1 MEDFMKLTFLGAAHE
16 VTGSCTLLEACDKK
30 ILIDCGMEQGPDIY
44 ENSELPVPPAAIDFV
59 FLTHAHID
67 HSGKLPLLTKNG
79 FRGNVY
85 ATTATHDLCAIM
97 LADAAHIQETEAVW
111 KNRRAQRSGEE
122 GYTPMYT
129 LDDVEKLMPQFRVT
143 DYKKAVKPCDGISA
157 VFYDA
162 GHLLGSASI
171 KVSVTENGATHHL
184 VFSGDVGTPNR
195 PLLCRPNVPD
205 EADTLIIESTYGDC
219 LRPPK
224 PKDLEQRLA
233 EIIDRTITG
242 GGNVVIPSFAVGRTQ
257 ELLYMLRRIKKQQ
270 LALSDFPVYLDSP
283 LAIEATNIYKETL
296 RSYFDEETNELLDRG
311 VNPIGFEGLHLSVTR
326 DDSKKINADPMPKVI
341 ISASGMCEAGRIR
354 HHLKHNLWRPEC
366 TILFVGYQV
375 EGTLGRRL
383 LDGVRYVNLFGED
396 VKVSADIENLEGISA
411 HADMYQL
418 TDWIASMKK
427 RPKRVYVNHGSDGI
441 CDSFAKTVTE
451 RLGIEATAP
460 YSGDAFDPIIGAQLA
475 VGSRKKVSHGDY
487 ERKGRSS
494 AIWSKLHAAGMRL
507 MGIID
512 LSRGCRSKELAIL
525 TNRINTLCDKQ
536 EKEIKKD
543 NMR

>member
-1 MEDFMKLTFLGAAHE
+1 MKLTFLGAAHE
-16 VTGSCTLLEACDKK
+16 VTGSCTLLEACGKK

-44 ENSELPVPPAAIDFV
+44 ENSDLPVPPSAIDFV

-79 FRGNVY
+79 FCGKVY
-85 ATTATHDLCAIM
+85 TTSATHDLCKIM
-97 LADAAHIQETEAVW
+97 LADSAHIQESEAVW

-129 LDDVEKLMPQFRVT
+129 LEDVKKLMPQFRSI

-171 KVSVTENGATHHL
+171 KISVTENGETHRF
-184 VFSGDVGTPNR
+184 VFSGDVGTPSR
-195 PLLCRPNVPD
+195 PLLCRPTAPD
-205 EADTLIIESTYGDC
+205 EADILIIESTYGDSM
-219 LRPPK
+219 RTPQPND
-224 PKDLEQRLA
+224 PEQRLA
-233 EIIDRTITG
+233 DIIDRTITC

-257 ELLYMLRRIKKQQ
+257 ELLYMLRRIKEQR
-270 LALSDFPVYLDSP
+270 LAITDFPVYLDSP
-283 LAIEATNIYKETL
+283 LAIEATDIYKESL
-296 RSYFDEETNELLDRG
+296 HGYFDEETNELIDRG
-311 VNPIGFEGLHLSVTR
+311 INPVGFDGLHLSVTS
-326 DDSKKINADPMPKVI
+326 DDSKMINADPTPKVI

-366 TILFVGYQV
+366 TVLFVGYQV
-375 EGTLGRRL
+375 EGTLGRRI
-383 LDGVRYVNLFGED
+383 LDGARHVNLFGED
-396 VKVSADIENLEGISA
+396 VKVSAYVENFEGISA

-418 TDWIASMKK
+418 TDWIASMKEL
-427 RPKRVYVNHGSDGI
+427 PKRVYVNHGPDGV

-460 YSGDAFDPIIGAQLA
+460 YNGDVFDPVTGAQLT
-475 VGSRKKVSHGDY
+475 VGSRKKVSHGNHK
-487 ERKGRSS
+487 RKGRSS
-494 AIWSKLHAAGMRL
+494 AVWNKLHTAGIRL
-507 MGIID
+507 MGIIER
-512 LSRGCRSKELAIL
+512 SRHCKSKELTVL
-525 TNRINTLCDKQ
+525 TNRINSLCDKQ

-543 NMR
+543 NTR

>member
-1 MEDFMKLTFLGAAHE
+1 MKITFLGAAHE
-16 VTGSCTLLEACDKK
+16 VTGSCTLIEACGKK

-44 ENSELPVPPAAIDFV
+44 ENSEIPVPPSSIDFV

-67 HSGKLPLLTKNG
+67 HSGKLPLLAKNG
-79 FRGNVY
+79 FGGSVY

-97 LADAAHIQETEAVW
+97 LADAAHIQESEAVW
-111 KNRRAQRSGEE
+111 KNRRAKRSGEE

-129 LDDVEKLMPQFRVT
+129 LDDVHKLMPQFRVT
-143 DYKKAVKPCDGISA
+143 DYGKTVELCKGISA

-171 KVSVTENGATHHL
+171 KISVTENGKTHHI

-205 EADTLIIESTYGDC
+205 EADTLIIESTYGDS
-219 LRPPK
+219 LRSPQ

-257 ELLYMLRRIKKQQ
+257 ELLYMLRRIKEQQ
-270 LALSDFPVYLDSP
+270 LALTDFPVYLDSP
-283 LAIEATNIYKETL
+283 LAIEATNIYKDTL
-296 RSYFDEETNELLDRG
+296 QEYFDEETKDLLAKG
-311 VNPIGFEGLHLSVTR
+311 INPIGFNGLHLTVTS
-326 DDSKKINADPMPKVI
+326 DDSKKINADPVPKVI

-366 TILFVGYQV
+366 MILFVGYQV

-383 LDGVRYVNLFGED
+383 LDGVRYVNLFGEE
-396 VKVSADIENLEGISA
+396 VRVSARIENLAGISA

-418 TDWIASMKK
+418 IDWISAMKK
-427 RPKRVYVNHGSDGI
+427 RPARIYVNHGADGV
-441 CDSFAKTVTE
+441 CDSFAKTVNE
-451 RLGIEATAP
+451 RLGVEATAP
-460 YSGDAFDPIIGAQLA
+460 YSGDAFDPVIGAQVA
-475 VGSRKKVSHGDY
+475 VGSRRKVSHGDY

-494 AIWSKLHAAGMRL
+494 AVWIKLHAAGMRL
-507 MGIID
+507 MGIIE
-512 LSRGCRSKELAIL
+512 LSRNCKSKDLTVL
-525 TNRINTLCDKQ
+525 TNRINALCDKQ
-536 EKEIKKD
+536 EKEIKKE
-543 NMR
+543 NKQ

>member
-1 MEDFMKLTFLGAAHE
+1 MKLTFLGAAHE

-219 LRPPK
+219 LRPPQ

-311 VNPIGFEGLHLSVTR
+311 VNPIGFDGLHLSVTS

-460 YSGDAFDPIIGAQLA
+460 YSGDAFDPITGAQLA

-494 AIWSKLHAAGMRL
+494 ARWSKLHAAGMRL

-512 LSRGCRSKELAIL
+512 HSRGCRSKELAIL

>member
-1 MEDFMKLTFLGAAHE
+1 MKLTFLGAAHE

-205 EADTLIIESTYGDC
+205 EADTLIY
-219 LRPPK
+219 
-224 PKDLEQRLA
+224 
-233 EIIDRTITG
+233 
-242 GGNVVIPSFAVGRTQ
+242 
-257 ELLYMLRRIKKQQ
+257 LRR
-270 LALSDFPVYLDSP
+270 LSAPP
-283 LAIEATNIYKETL
+283 PAEGPGATACRDNRSNDYRRRKCGNSVLCSRTDTGAPIY
-296 RSYFDEETNELLDRG
+296 
-311 VNPIGFEGLHLSVTR
+311 
-326 DDSKKINADPMPKVI
+326 A
-341 ISASGMCEAGRIR
+341 SA
-354 HHLKHNLWRPEC
+354 
-366 TILFVGYQV
+366 YQ
-375 EGTLGRRL
+375 
-383 LDGVRYVNLFGED
+383 
-396 VKVSADIENLEGISA
+396 
-411 HADMYQL
+411 
-418 TDWIASMKK
+418 
-427 RPKRVYVNHGSDGI
+427 
-441 CDSFAKTVTE
+441 
-451 RLGIEATAP
+451 EATACSFRF
-460 YSGDAFDPIIGAQLA
+460 SGI
-475 VGSRKKVSHGDY
+475 S
-487 ERKGRSS
+487 
-494 AIWSKLHAAGMRL
+494 
-507 MGIID
+507 
-512 LSRGCRSKELAIL
+512 
-525 TNRINTLCDKQ
+525 
-536 EKEIKKD
+536 
-543 NMR
+543 

>member
-1 MEDFMKLTFLGAAHE
+1 MKLMFLGAAHE
-16 VTGSCTLLEACDKK
+16 VTGSCTLLEACGKK
-30 ILIDCGMEQGPDIY
+30 ILVDCGMEQGPDIY
-44 ENSELPVPPAAIDFV
+44 ENRGLPVPPAAIDFI

-79 FRGNVY
+79 FCGSVY
-85 ATTATHDLCAIM
+85 ATTATRDLCAIM

-111 KNRRAQRSGEE
+111 KNRRALRSGEE

-129 LDDVEKLMPQFRVT
+129 LDDVKKLMPQFRVT
-143 DYKKAVKPCDGISA
+143 DYKMAVKPCDGILA

-171 KVSVTENGATHHL
+171 KISVTENGETHHV
-184 VFSGDVGTPNR
+184 VFSGDVGTPSR
-195 PLLCRPNVPD
+195 PLLCPPNVPD
-205 EADTLIIESTYGDC
+205 EADTLIIESTYGDSP
-219 LRPPK
+219 RPPQ

-257 ELLYMLRRIKKQQ
+257 ELLYMLRRIKEQQ
-270 LALSDFPVYLDSP
+270 LALTDFPVYLDSP

-311 VNPIGFEGLHLSVTR
+311 VNPIGFDGLHLSVTS

-366 TILFVGYQV
+366 TVLFVGYQV
-375 EGTLGRRL
+375 EGTLGRKL
-383 LDGVRYVNLFGED
+383 LNGARYVNLFGED
-396 VKVSADIENLEGISA
+396 VKVSAHIENLEGISA

-427 RPKRVYVNHGSDGI
+427 LPKRVYVNHGSDGV
-441 CDSFAKTVTE
+441 CDSFAKIVTE

-460 YSGDAFDPIIGAQLA
+460 YSGDAFDPVIGAQLI
-475 VGSRKKVSHGDY
+475 VGSRKKVSHVDHK
-487 ERKGRSS
+487 RKGRSS
-494 AIWSKLHAAGMRL
+494 AVWNKLYTAGMRL
-507 MGIID
+507 MGIIER
-512 LSRGCRSKELAIL
+512 SRGCKSKDLTVL
-525 TNRINTLCDKQ
+525 TNRINALCDKQ
-536 EKEIKKD
+536 EKEIKK
-543 NMR
+543 

>member
-1 MEDFMKLTFLGAAHE
+1 MKITFLGAAHE
-16 VTGSCTLLEACDKK
+16 VTGSCTLLEACGKK

-44 ENSELPVPPAAIDFV
+44 ENSEIPVPPSSIDFV

-67 HSGKLPLLTKNG
+67 HSGKLPLLAKNG
-79 FRGNVY
+79 FGGSVY

-97 LADAAHIQETEAVW
+97 LADAAHIQESEAVW
-111 KNRRAQRSGEE
+111 KNRRAKRSGEE

-129 LDDVEKLMPQFRVT
+129 LDDVHKLMPQFRVT
-143 DYKKAVKPCDGISA
+143 DCGKTVEPCKGISA

-171 KVSVTENGATHHL
+171 KISVTENGKTHHI
-184 VFSGDVGTPNR
+184 VFSGDVGTPSR

-205 EADTLIIESTYGDC
+205 EADTLIIESTYGDS
-219 LRPPK
+219 LRPPQ

-257 ELLYMLRRIKKQQ
+257 ELLYMLRRIKEQQ
-270 LALSDFPVYLDSP
+270 LALTDFPVYLDSP
-283 LAIEATNIYKETL
+283 LAIEATNIYKDTL
-296 RSYFDEETNELLDRG
+296 QEYFDEETKCLLAKG
-311 VNPIGFEGLHLSVTR
+311 INPIGFNGLHLTVTS
-326 DDSKKINADPMPKVI
+326 DDSKKINADPVPKVI

-366 TILFVGYQV
+366 MILFVGYQV

-383 LDGVRYVNLFGED
+383 LDGVRYVNLFGEE
-396 VKVSADIENLEGISA
+396 VRVSARIENLEGISA

-418 TDWIASMKK
+418 IDWISAMKK
-427 RPKRVYVNHGSDGI
+427 LPARIYVNHGADGV
-441 CDSFAKTVTE
+441 CDSFAKTVNK
-451 RLGIEATAP
+451 RFGIEATAP
-460 YSGDAFDPIIGAQLA
+460 YSGDAFDPVIGAQLT
-475 VGSRKKVSHGDY
+475 VGSRRKVSHGDY

-494 AIWSKLHAAGMRL
+494 AVWIKLHAAGMRL
-507 MGIID
+507 MGIIERSRNCKSKD
-512 LSRGCRSKELAIL
+512 LTVL
-525 TNRINTLCDKQ
+525 TNRINALCDKQ
-536 EKEIKKD
+536 EKEIKKE
-543 NMR
+543 NKR

>member
-1 MEDFMKLTFLGAAHE
+1 MKITFLGAAHE
-16 VTGSCTLLEACDKK
+16 VTGSCALLEACGKK

-44 ENSELPVPPAAIDFV
+44 ENSEIPVPPSSIDFV

-67 HSGKLPLLTKNG
+67 HSGKLPLLAKNG
-79 FRGNVY
+79 FCGSVY
-85 ATTATHDLCAIM
+85 ATTATYDLCAIM
-97 LADAAHIQETEAVW
+97 LADAAHIQESEAAW

-129 LDDVEKLMPQFRVT
+129 LDDVHELMPQFRVT
-143 DYKKAVKPCDGISA
+143 DYGKTVEPCKGISA

-171 KVSVTENGATHHL
+171 KISVTENGETHHI
-184 VFSGDVGTPNR
+184 VFSGDVGTPSR

-205 EADTLIIESTYGDC
+205 EADALIIESTYGDS
-219 LRPPK
+219 LRSPQ

-257 ELLYMLRRIKKQQ
+257 ELLYMLRRIKEQQ
-270 LALSDFPVYLDSP
+270 LALTDFPVYLDSP
-283 LAIEATNIYKETL
+283 LAIEATNIYKDTL
-296 RSYFDEETNELLDRG
+296 QEYFDEETKDLLAKG
-311 VNPIGFEGLHLSVTR
+311 INPIGFNGLHLTVTS
-326 DDSKKINADPMPKVI
+326 DDSKKINADPVPKVI

-366 TILFVGYQV
+366 TVLFVGYQV

-383 LDGVRYVNLFGED
+383 LDGVRYVNLFGEE
-396 VKVSADIENLEGISA
+396 VRVSARIENLEGISA

-418 TDWIASMKK
+418 IDWISAMKK
-427 RPKRVYVNHGSDGI
+427 RPARIYVNHGADGV
-441 CDSFAKTVTE
+441 CDSFAKTVNE

-460 YSGDAFDPIIGAQLA
+460 YSGDAFDPVIGAQVA
-475 VGSRKKVSHGDY
+475 VGSRRKVSHGDY

-494 AIWSKLHAAGMRL
+494 AVWIKLHAAGMRL
-507 MGIID
+507 MGIIERSRNCKSKD
-512 LSRGCRSKELAIL
+512 LTVL
-525 TNRINTLCDKQ
+525 TNRINALCDKQ
-536 EKEIKKD
+536 EKEIKKE
-543 NMR
+543 NRR

>member
-1 MEDFMKLTFLGAAHE
+1 MKLTFLGAAHE
-16 VTGSCTLLEACDKK
+16 VTGSCTLLEACCKK
-30 ILIDCGMEQGPDIY
+30 ILVDCGMEPGPDIY
-44 ENSELPVPPAAIDFV
+44 ENRELPVPPAAIDFV

-79 FRGNVY
+79 FCGNVY
-85 ATTATHDLCAIM
+85 ATTATRDLCAIM

-111 KNRRAQRSGEE
+111 KNRRALRSGEE

-129 LDDVEKLMPQFRVT
+129 LDDVKKLMPQFRVT
-143 DYKKAVKPCDGISA
+143 DYKMAVKPCDGILA

-171 KVSVTENGATHHL
+171 KISVTENGETHHV
-184 VFSGDVGTPNR
+184 VFSGDVGTPSR
-195 PLLCRPNVPD
+195 PLLCPPNVPD
-205 EADTLIIESTYGDC
+205 EADTLIIESTYGDSP
-219 LRPPK
+219 RPPQ

-257 ELLYMLRRIKKQQ
+257 EILYMLRRIKEQQ
-270 LALSDFPVYLDSP
+270 LALTDFPVYLDSP

-311 VNPIGFEGLHLSVTR
+311 VNPIGFDGLHLSVTS

-366 TILFVGYQV
+366 TVLFVGYQV

-383 LDGVRYVNLFGED
+383 FNGARYVNLFGED
-396 VKVSADIENLEGISA
+396 VKVSANIENLEGISA

-427 RPKRVYVNHGSDGI
+427 RPKRVYVNHGLDGV
-441 CDSFAKTVTE
+441 CDSFAKIVTE

-460 YSGDAFDPIIGAQLA
+460 YSGDAFDPVIGAQLIA
-475 VGSRKKVSHGDY
+475 GSRKKVSHVDHK
-487 ERKGRSS
+487 RKGRSS
-494 AIWSKLHAAGMRL
+494 AVWNKLYTAGMRL
-507 MGIID
+507 MGIIER
-512 LSRGCRSKELAIL
+512 SRDCKSKELVVL
-525 TNRINTLCDKQ
+525 TNRINALCDKQ
-536 EKEIKKD
+536 EKAIKKD
-543 NMR
+543 NTR

>member
-1 MEDFMKLTFLGAAHE
+1 MKLTFLGAAHE
-16 VTGSCTLLEACDKK
+16 VTGSCTLLEACGKK
-30 ILIDCGMEQGPDIY
+30 LLVDCGMEQGPNIY
-44 ENSELPVPPAAIDFV
+44 ENSELPVPPADIDFV

-85 ATTATHDLCAIM
+85 ATTATRDLCAIM

-111 KNRRAQRSGEE
+111 KNRRALRSGEE

-129 LDDVEKLMPQFRVT
+129 LDDVKKLMPQFRVT
-143 DYKKAVKPCDGISA
+143 DYKTAVKPCDGISA

-171 KVSVTENGATHHL
+171 KISVTENGETHHV
-184 VFSGDVGTPNR
+184 VFSGDIGTPSR
-195 PLLCRPNVPD
+195 PLLCPPNVPD
-205 EADTLIIESTYGDC
+205 EADTLIIESTYGDSP
-219 LRPPK
+219 RPPQ
-224 PKDLEQRLA
+224 PKDTEQRLA

-257 ELLYMLRRIKKQQ
+257 ELLYMLRRIKEQR
-270 LALSDFPVYLDSP
+270 LSLTDFQVYLDSP
-283 LAIEATNIYKETL
+283 LAIEATEIYKDTL

-311 VNPIGFEGLHLSVTR
+311 VNPIGFDGLHLSVTG
-326 DDSKKINADPMPKVI
+326 DDSKKINADPTPKVI

-366 TILFVGYQV
+366 TVLFVGYQV

-383 LDGVRYVNLFGED
+383 LNGARYVNLFGED
-396 VKVSADIENLEGISA
+396 VRVAADIENLEGISA
-411 HADMYQL
+411 HADML
-418 TDWIASMKK
+418 RLVDWIASMKK
-427 RPKRVYVNHGSDGI
+427 RPTRVYVNHGSDGV

-460 YSGDAFDPIIGAQLA
+460 YSGDVFDPVVGTQLT
-475 VGSRKKVSHGDY
+475 VGSRQKVPRGAY
-487 ERKGRSS
+487 KRKGRSS
-494 AIWSKLHAAGMRL
+494 AVWNKLYAAGIRL
-507 MGIID
+507 MGIIERSSD
-512 LSRGCRSKELAIL
+512 CKSKELVVL
-525 TNRINTLCDKQ
+525 TNRINALCDKQ
-536 EKEIKKD
+536 EKAIKKD
-543 NMR
+543 NTR

>member
-1 MEDFMKLTFLGAAHE
+1 MKLTFLGAAHE

-219 LRPPK
+219 LRPPQ

-242 GGNVVIPSFAVGRTQ
+242 
-257 ELLYMLRRIKKQQ
+257 
-270 LALSDFPVYLDSP
+270 
-283 LAIEATNIYKETL
+283 
-296 RSYFDEETNELLDRG
+296 
-311 VNPIGFEGLHLSVTR
+311 
-326 DDSKKINADPMPKVI
+326 
-341 ISASGMCEAGRIR
+341 
-354 HHLKHNLWRPEC
+354 
-366 TILFVGYQV
+366 
-375 EGTLGRRL
+375 
-383 LDGVRYVNLFGED
+383 
-396 VKVSADIENLEGISA
+396 
-411 HADMYQL
+411 
-418 TDWIASMKK
+418 
-427 RPKRVYVNHGSDGI
+427 
-441 CDSFAKTVTE
+441 
-451 RLGIEATAP
+451 
-460 YSGDAFDPIIGAQLA
+460 
-475 VGSRKKVSHGDY
+475 
-487 ERKGRSS
+487 
-494 AIWSKLHAAGMRL
+494 
-507 MGIID
+507 
-512 LSRGCRSKELAIL
+512 
-525 TNRINTLCDKQ
+525 
-536 EKEIKKD
+536 
-543 NMR
+543 